1 VAARPVQ
8 FRLCPPLD
16 TSKAVAVHGK
26 SGYRSMLARNLLQR
40 AGYPTVTNAVD
51 GFDAWGAG
59 ELPDDDQ

>member
-1 VAARPVQ
+1 
-8 FRLCPPLD
+8 
-16 TSKAVAVHGK
+16 
-26 SGYRSMLARNLLQR
+26 MLARNLLQR